1 MNFFMM
7 GSSVSKI
14 AHGIARSVTFL
25 LSGFFEII
33 NLTFRPLSLTISAP
47 RNSDNR
53 LAQVMLV
60 DF

>member
-1 MNFFMM
+1 M